1 MPGAVR
7 QGDAHVGH
15 ASGTPNPFHR
25 TTYVSGQS
33 TVYVNGR
40 LVIRK
45 TDKTSCGDP
54 AIGHSGDVYAEGE
67 PIHRLGDA
75 TSGHGSWPGN
85 AASQA
90 SSDVIINSAET
101 TTQSNSPSVTPIA
114 MYYRHYVVINY
125 SGDIRGAISATFIA
139 DDNVARVYTGNPITF
154 STVFKSGK
162 LSFVH
167 SGIGANGFS
176 TISSDNGGSSTWDG
190 TTLGNLTTVN
200 GGTTTFTL
208 VAQGT

>member
-54 AIGHSGDVYAEGE
+54 AFGCSGNVYAEE
-67 PIHRLGDA
+67 KPIHRLGDS
-75 TSGHGSWPGN
+75 TSGHGTWVPN
-85 AASQA
+85 AAAQA
-90 SSDVIINSAET
+90 SSDVIVNAAET
-101 TTQSNSPSVTPIA
+101 TTQSNSPSVTVIE

-125 SGDIRGAISATFIA
+125 SGDIRGSISATFSG
-139 DDNVARVYTGNPITF
+139 DTDNLVTTGSQITF
-154 STVFKSGK
+154 STLSKSGT
-162 LSFVH
+162 LNFIH
-167 SGIGANGFS
+167 SGTGANGFS

>member
-45 TDKTSCGDP
+45 TDKTSCGDE
-54 AIGHSGDVYAEGE
+54 AVGHSGDVYAEGKR
-67 PIHRLGDA
+67 IHRLGDA

-114 MYYRHYVVINY
+114 MYYRHYVVINI
-125 SGDIRGAISATFIA
+125 SGDIRGSISATFSG
-139 DDNVARVYTGNPITF
+139 DTDNMSTSSSQITF
-154 STVFKSGK
+154 STLSKSGT
-162 LSFVH
+162 LNFIH
-167 SGIGANGFS
+167 SGDGAAGFS